1 MYATRDSNPHGW
13 RRRLFGAMTLGAP
26 VVFLLAGMAQGAG
39 LYPCPVH
46 SHGSSHHS
54 TAIDAHGPGHEEPG
68 PGAELPGCDCG
79 LACTE
84 ARTFDD
90 PPSAGEDSTEQVLAP
105 WAPYSQPWVP
115 LPAPRRAPLRYSIPP
130 ANGPPSR

>member
-1 MYATRDSNPHGW
+1 MYATRDSKPHGW
-13 RRRLFGAMTLGAP
+13 GRQLFGALTLGAP

-46 SHGSSHHS
+46 SHGGSHHS
-54 TAIDAHGPGHEEPG
+54 TVFDAHGPGHEESG
-68 PGAELPGCDCG
+68 SGAELPGCDCG

-90 PPSAGEDSTEQVLAP
+90 PPGAGEDSTEQVLAP
-105 WAPYSQPWVP
+105 SKPYSQPWVP
-115 LPAPRRAPLRYSIPP
+115 LAAPRRAPVRYSIPP